1 MYHNDCISF
10 LLDFITALLLVT
22 TFVVNFFLLLSKLV
36 TILHLITLFASKKFS
51 KFTTTAALI
60 IVHTLYHF
68 ESDLEHTKF
77 LEKVLLI
84 QIFEIFKN
92 WIFLF
97 NITYIFQD
105 I

>member
-1 MYHNDCISF
+1 MP
-10 LLDFITALLLVT
+10 LLLLLIFIKKYIVIT
-22 TFVVNFFLLLSKLV
+22 TEMLSNLRLYH
-36 TILHLITLFASKKFS
+36 I
-51 KFTTTAALI
+51 
-60 IVHTLYHF
+60 YHF
-68 ESDLEHTKF
+68 ELNLEHTKF

-84 QIFEIFKN
+84 QIFKN